1 MSSTDGLFIPAV
13 SVLAFRD
20 GRLLTLKRSLRE
32 EKAPGAWE
40 VISGRIEAGEQPL
53 EAAAREAREE
63 SGLDLH
69 IDPRPIASYRGEVA
83 GHGMLVVAY
92 RAEAPAEEP
101 VISDE
106 HDDWAFVTLE
116 EFAARCPF
124 PRLVAVATLAAGAAS
139 GGSEGAAPPRGGA
152 HVLVWEF
159 APAAGREA
167 EFERAYG
174 PEGDWARLFRRD
186 PAYLGTE
193 LLRGAAGRYLT
204 LDRWLSRAA
213 FEAFKK
219 REAAEYAAL
228 DRRMEALTSHEAALG
243 SFDVPGG
250 DVTGTSGV

>member
-20 GRLLTLKRSLRE
+20 GRLLSLKRSLRE
-32 EKAPGAWE
+32 DKAPGAWE
-40 VISGRIEAGEQPL
+40 VISGRIEPGEQPL

-63 SGLDLH
+63 SGLELDF
-69 IDPRPIASYRGEVA
+69 DPRPIASYRGEVA
-83 GHGMLVVAY
+83 GRNMLVVVY
-92 RAEAPAEEP
+92 RAAAPAGDP
-101 VISDE
+101 VISEE

-124 PRLVAVATLAAGAAS
+124 PRLVAVAS
-139 GGSEGAAPPRGGA
+139 IAAPASAAA

-174 PEGDWARLFRRD
+174 PDGDWARLFRRD

-193 LLRGAAGRYLT
+193 LLRGPAGRYLT
-204 LDRWLSRAA
+204 LDRWRTRNA
-213 FEAFKK
+213 FEAFRK
-219 REAAEYAAL
+219 REAEDYASL
-228 DRRMEALTSHEAALG
+228 DRRMEALTSHEASVGA
-243 SFDVPGG
+243 FDVPGG
-250 DVTGTSGV
+250 V